1 MILLPFLNQKVAR
14 ALDPQAQG
22 KEAAQLCSHQ
32 LLSTF
37 VKGIIYFKK
46 KTKHDFLRT
55 SIILDLQVLCL
66 VCFLVLYI

>member
-37 VKGIIYFKK
+37 VKGIIYLKK
-46 KTKHDFLRT
+46 KKNMISYVPQLYLICKFC
-55 SIILDLQVLCL
+55 VLF
-66 VCFLVLYI
+66 VS

>member
-37 VKGIIYFKK
+37 VKGIIYLKKKK
-46 KTKHDFLRT
+46 KT
-55 SIILDLQVLCL
+55 
-66 VCFLVLYI
+66 